1 MHDSCADR
9 HILQTH
15 RKDVEAKIKD
25 HRDRRLHD
33 YQ

>member
-1 MHDSCADR
+1 
-9 HILQTH
+9 LQKH
-15 RKDVEAKIKD
+15 RKEVGAKIKD